1 MKNYHVIAC
10 LSILLFF
17 TLVTNGC
24 DCGHDGKEYTVTI
37 HNNTDFSI
45 KVDYHRLHSSFIWF
59 CETTESVSTR
69 IASESS
75 KRIDIYFD
83 AGVDELSELDVTMDG
98 ISVTYI
104 ISKTDQ
110 TVFVEEDDFY
120 E

>member
-1 MKNYHVIAC
+1 M
-10 LSILLFF
+10 
-17 TLVTNGC
+17 VT
-24 DCGHDGKEYTVTI
+24 
-37 HNNTDFSI
+37 
-45 KVDYHRLHSSFIWF
+45 SSS
-59 CETTESVSTR
+59 ESS
-69 IASESS
+69 SS